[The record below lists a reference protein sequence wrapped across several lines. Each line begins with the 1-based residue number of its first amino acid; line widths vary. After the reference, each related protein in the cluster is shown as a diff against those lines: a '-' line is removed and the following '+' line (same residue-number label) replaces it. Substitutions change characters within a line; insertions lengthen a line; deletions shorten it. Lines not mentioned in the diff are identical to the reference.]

1 MDIRFTNELHPS
13 RHDELVDY
21 LRGPRLGMPKRHY
34 PDYDDWLGRV
44 HAELG
49 KQQKRAIVALDG
61 GNVVGAVVYQRH
73 KQQSDVLEIRNV
85 TVRPD
90 MRGRYVASFLVR
102 NLEIEGLRDFPGV
115 TRILCDAKRENREIR
130 LFLLQHRYVVAGALD
145 LYGLGA
151 GEDLV
156 FSKSL
161 LVRA

>member
-1 MDIRFTNELHPS
+1 MDIRFTNELKPG
-13 RHDELVDY
+13 RFDELIDY
-21 LRGPRLGMPKRHY
+21 LRGPRLGMPKGHY

-44 HAELG
+44 HAELHA
-49 KQQKRAIVALDG
+49 QCKRAIVALDG
-61 GNVVGAVVYQRH
+61 GDVVGAVVYQRH
-73 KQQSDVLEIRNV
+73 KAEPATLEVKNI

-102 NLEIEGLRDFPGV
+102 NLEVEGRVDFPGV
-115 TRILCDAKRENREIR
+115 TRVLCDAKRENRVIR
-130 LFLLQHRYVVAGALD
+130 QFLLQHRYTVAGVTD

-161 LVRA
+161 VIRA